1 MSDERERSTA
11 PPMNTDGKTPD
22 YLWSAQGVL
31 LGQPTI
37 TGFGAPSFYVMEMDR
52 DDANR
57 IIVNNHYSGKFYSAS
72 YIHLGLYADAC
83 LRGVLQ
89 FGYAMNPQSMASVVE
104 GTKID
109 EYLELNRMW
118 VDDAMPRNSESKALS
133 YAVKFIRR
141 KYPRVAWIQSFAD
154 ERCGRLGVVYQA
166 SSFLYCGEHLSTFW
180 ELDGV
185 WYHNSLMTRDPKLSK
200 SAAFIQNRKSECK
213 RQDFRQFRYVKPL
226 KNWARKRLLLP
237 VLPYPKPDA
246 GRAGLM
252 PAGESTS
259 R

>member
-1 MSDERERSTA
+1 MS
-11 PPMNTDGKTPD
+11 TDGKTPN
-22 YLWSAQGVL
+22 YLLSAQGMLFGESSV
-31 LGQPTI
+31 I
-37 TGFGAPSFYVMEMDR
+37 GFGESSFYVREMNR

-57 IIVNNHYSGKFYSAS
+57 IIVENHYSGKFYSAS
-72 YIHLGLYADAC
+72 YIHLGLYVDEDIY
-83 LRGVLQ
+83 GVLQ
-89 FGYAMNPQSMASVVE
+89 FGYAMNPQSMAGVVE

-109 EYLELNRMW
+109 EYLELNRRW
-118 VDDAMPRNSESKALS
+118 VDDAMPRNSESKAIS

-141 KYPRVAWIQSFAD
+141 KYPKIAWIQSFAD

-200 SAAFIQNRKSECK
+200 SAALIQERKSEC
-213 RQDFRQFRYVKPL
+213 RSQDFRQFRYVKPL

-246 GRAGLM
+246 AKS
-252 PAGESTS
+252 A
-259 R
+259 